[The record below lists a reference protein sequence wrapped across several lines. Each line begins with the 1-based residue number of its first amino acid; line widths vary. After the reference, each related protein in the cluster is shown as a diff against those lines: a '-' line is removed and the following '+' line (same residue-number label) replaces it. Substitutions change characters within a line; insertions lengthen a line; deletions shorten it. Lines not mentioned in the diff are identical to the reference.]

1 MKEIFIIS
9 KSHTHAIIP
18 HGEEAPS
25 SLVSV
30 HPPLH
35 LHQCNAQLLLG
46 TVKAA
51 LVQILCIV
59 WRMQVLC
66 CKISVC

>member
-1 MKEIFIIS
+1 MDKIGNKELYGVGFLSVKEIFIIS
-9 KSHTHAIIP
+9 KLHTHAIIP

-35 LHQCNAQLLLG
+35 LHQRNVQLLLG

-51 LVQILCIV
+51 LN
-59 WRMQVLC
+59 
-66 CKISVC
+66 